1 MSGMHLS
8 RLTLDA
14 IESEYIRAHVKHAGH
29 TPKSQHMSDG
39 ERLAILGEEFGEVCR
54 ALTYD
59 NGNAEK
65 LVAELIQVAAMAAAW
80 VEYAESVRD
89 ARRNGLWSRPYGKS
103 VKSKVPFGPD
113 ISEAEYLASEET

>member
-8 RLTLDA
+8 GLTLDA
-14 IESEYIRAHVKHAGH
+14 IAAEYIRAHVKHGGH

-59 NGNAEK
+59 NGNPDK

-80 VEYAESVRD
+80 VEYAEMIRD
-89 ARRNGLWSRPYGKS
+89 GKRNGLGNHPYGKS
-103 VKSKVPFGPD
+103 IKSKTAFGP
-113 ISEAEYLASEET
+113 EGETA